1 MSNDLQVLEGETVG
15 LALDVAKINTAQAQ
29 QAFDLLPVTETTRE
43 DYKNRVGDFIEFIQ
57 INGLNANTLLE
68 YRKHLEQRTDY
79 SISTK
84 NKYFTTAK
92 RYVGIL
98 YNAKLVPIDLGKD
111 ISGADLKGFKQSKK
125 HKKDGVQDDEI
136 TKISEYFKSLPDEP
150 KTKRLKAIFSLL
162 IYQGLRQV
170 EITRLDITDL
180 DLRAGKA
187 FILGK
192 GRDDKEPIA
201 LHPYTVE
208 ALKAYLEAYNKKS
221 GAVFTSESHNRTTER
236 LTTRSIRKIVKG
248 VLDQLDIQNSTH
260 GFRHYFTTNLIKN
273 YKGDLLTVAHY
284 TRHRNLEMLQVYNDQ
299 LNAEQDLPRFIEA
312 FEGVKLWVGN

>member
-1 MSNDLQVLEGETVG
+1 MANDLQVIEGEAVG
-15 LALDVAKINTAQAQ
+15 LVRANLDPEQAKR
-29 QAFDLLPVTETTRE
+29 AFDLLPVSEITRE
-43 DYKNRVGDFIEFIQ
+43 DYKNRIGDFLEFIQ
-57 INGLNANTLLE
+57 INGLNRNTLLD
-68 YRKHLEQRTDY
+68 YRKHLESRTDY

-92 RYVGIL
+92 RYAGIL
-98 YNAKLVPIDLGKD
+98 YNAKLLPLDLGKD
-111 ISGADLKGFKQSKK
+111 ISGKDLKGFKQSKK

-136 TKISEYFKSLPDEP
+136 AKIAEYFKSLPDEP
-150 KTKRLKAIFSLL
+150 KTKRLKTIFSLL

-170 EITRLDITDL
+170 EIARLDVTDL
-180 DLRAGKA
+180 DLRTNKA
-187 FILGK
+187 FVLGK

-208 ALKAYLEAYNKKS
+208 AIKDYLEAYKKRS
-221 GAVFTSESHNRTTER
+221 GALFTSESHNRTGER
-236 LTTRSIRKIVKG
+236 LTTRSIRKIVKV
-248 VLDQLDIQNSTH
+248 VLDSLDIHNSTH

-299 LNAEQDLPRFIEA
+299 LNAEQDLPRYIEA
-312 FEGVKLWVGN
+312 FERVKL

>member
-1 MSNDLQVLEGETVG
+1 MANDLQVIEGETVE
-15 LALDVAKINTAQAQ
+15 LVRANLDPEQAKR
-29 QAFDLLPVTETTRE
+29 AFDLLPVSEVTRE
-43 DYKNRVGDFIEFIQ
+43 DYKNRIGDFLEFIQ
-57 INGLNANTLLE
+57 INGLNRNTLLD
-68 YRKHLEQRTDY
+68 YRKHLESRTDY

-92 RYVGIL
+92 RYAGIL
-98 YNAKLVPIDLGKD
+98 YNAKLLPLDLGKD
-111 ISGADLKGFKQSKK
+111 ISGKDLKGFKQSKK

-136 TKISEYFKSLPDEP
+136 AKIAEYFKSLPDEP
-150 KTKRLKAIFSLL
+150 KTKRLKTIFSLL
-162 IYQGLRQV
+162 VYQGLRQV
-170 EITRLDITDL
+170 EIARLDVTDL
-180 DLRAGKA
+180 DLRTNKA
-187 FILGK
+187 FVLGK

-208 ALKAYLEAYNKKS
+208 AIKDYLEAYKKRS
-221 GAVFTSESHNRTTER
+221 GALFTSESHNRTGER

-248 VLDQLDIQNSTH
+248 VLDSLDIHNSTH

-299 LNAEQDLPRFIEA
+299 LNAEQDLPRYIEA
-312 FEGVKLWVGN
+312 FERVRL

>member
-1 MSNDLQVLEGETVG
+1 MANDLQVIEGETVE
-15 LALDVAKINTAQAQ
+15 LVRANLDPEQAKR
-29 QAFDLLPVTETTRE
+29 AFDLLPVSEVTRE
-43 DYKNRVGDFIEFIQ
+43 DYKNRIGDFLEFIQ
-57 INGLNANTLLE
+57 INGLNRNTLLD
-68 YRKHLEQRTDY
+68 YRKHLESRTDY

-92 RYVGIL
+92 RYAGIL
-98 YNAKLVPIDLGKD
+98 YNAKLLPLDLGKD
-111 ISGADLKGFKQSKK
+111 ISGKDLKGFKQSKK

-136 TKISEYFKSLPDEP
+136 TKIAEYFKSLPDEP
-150 KTKRLKAIFSLL
+150 KTKRLKTIFSLL
-162 IYQGLRQV
+162 VYQGLRQV
-170 EITRLDITDL
+170 EIARLDVTDL
-180 DLRAGKA
+180 DLRTNKA
-187 FILGK
+187 FVLGK

-208 ALKAYLEAYNKKS
+208 AIKDYLEAYKKRS
-221 GAVFTSESHNRTTER
+221 GALFTSESHNRTGER

-248 VLDQLDIQNSTH
+248 VLDSLDIHNSTH

-299 LNAEQDLPRFIEA
+299 LNAEQDLPRYIEA
-312 FEGVKLWVGN
+312 FERVRL

>member
-1 MSNDLQVLEGETVG
+1 MTSELQIIESEPIEAVLATVN
-15 LALDVAKINTAQAQ
+15 LDPERAK
-29 QAFDLLPVTETTRE
+29 QAFDLLPVSEVTRE
-43 DYKNRVGDFIEFIQ
+43 DYKNRIGDFLEFIQ
-57 INGLNANTLLE
+57 INGLNANTLLD
-68 YRKHLEQRTDY
+68 YRKHLEARTDY

-98 YNAKLVPIDLGKD
+98 YNARVLPVDLGKD
-111 ISGADLKGFKQSKK
+111 ISGKDLKGFKQSKK
-125 HKKDGVQDDEI
+125 HKKDGVSDDEI
-136 TKISEYFKSLPDEP
+136 AKISDYFKSLPDEP

-162 IYQGLRQV
+162 IYQGLRQI
-170 EITRLDITDL
+170 EITRLDVTDV
-180 DLRAGKA
+180 DLRASKA

-208 ALKAYLEAYNKKS
+208 ATKAYLEAYKKRS
-221 GAVFTSESHNRTTER
+221 GALFTSESHNRTGER

-248 VLDQLDIQNSTH
+248 VLNQLDIQNSTH
-260 GFRHYFTTNLIKN
+260 GFRHYFTTNMIRN
-273 YKGDLLTVAHY
+273 YKGDLLAVAHY

-299 LNAEQDLPRFIEA
+299 LNAEQDLPRYVEA
-312 FEGVKLWVGN
+312 FAGVKL

>member
-1 MSNDLQVLEGETVG
+1 MANDLQVIEGETVE
-15 LALDVAKINTAQAQ
+15 LVRANLDPEQAKR
-29 QAFDLLPVTETTRE
+29 AFDLLPVSEVTRE
-43 DYKNRVGDFIEFIQ
+43 DYKNRIGDFLEFIQ
-57 INGLNANTLLE
+57 INGLNRNTLLD
-68 YRKHLEQRTDY
+68 YRKHLESRTDY

-92 RYVGIL
+92 RYAGIL
-98 YNAKLVPIDLGKD
+98 YNAKLLPLDLGKD
-111 ISGADLKGFKQSKK
+111 ISGKDLKGFKQSKK

-136 TKISEYFKSLPDEP
+136 AKIAEYFKSLPDEP
-150 KTKRLKAIFSLL
+150 KTKRLKTIFSLL
-162 IYQGLRQV
+162 VYQGLRQV
-170 EITRLDITDL
+170 EIARLDVTDL
-180 DLRAGKA
+180 DLRTNKA
-187 FILGK
+187 FVLGK

-208 ALKAYLEAYNKKS
+208 AIKNYLEAYKKRS
-221 GAVFTSESHNRTTER
+221 GALFTSESHNRTGER

-248 VLDQLDIQNSTH
+248 VLDSLDIHNSTH

-299 LNAEQDLPRFIEA
+299 LNAEQDLPRYIEA
-312 FEGVKLWVGN
+312 FERVRL

>member
-1 MSNDLQVLEGETVG
+1 MSNNLQVLESDRVRLSFDAT
-15 LALDVAKINTAQAQ
+15 KISPIQAQ
-29 QAFDLLPVTETTRE
+29 RAFDLLPVTNTTRD
-43 DYKNRVGDFIEFIQ
+43 DYKNRIGDFIEFMQ

-84 NKYFTTAK
+84 NKYFMTAK

-98 YNAKLVPIDLGKD
+98 YNVKLIPVDIGKD
-111 ISGADLKGFKQSKK
+111 ISGVDLKGFKQSKK

-136 TKISEYFKSLPDEP
+136 SRIGKYLESLPDEP

-170 EITRLDITDL
+170 EITRLDVTDL

-208 ALKAYLEAYNKKS
+208 ALKAYLTAYNKKS
-221 GAVFTSESHNRTTER
+221 GALFTSDSHNRTTDR
-236 LTTRSIRKIVKG
+236 LTTRSIRKIVKD
-248 VLDQLDIQNSTH
+248 VLDRLDIHNSTH

-299 LNAEQDLPRFIEA
+299 LNAEQDLPRYIEA
-312 FEGVKLWVGN
+312 FNGVKL

>member
-1 MSNDLQVLEGETVG
+1 MANDLQVIEGEKVE
-15 LALDVAKINTAQAQ
+15 LVRASLDPEQAKR
-29 QAFDLLPVTETTRE
+29 AFDLLPVSEVTRE
-43 DYKNRVGDFIEFIQ
+43 DYKNRIGDFLEFIQ
-57 INGLNANTLLE
+57 INGLNRNTLLD
-68 YRKHLEQRTDY
+68 YRKHLESRTDY

-92 RYVGIL
+92 RYAGIL
-98 YNAKLVPIDLGKD
+98 YNAKLLPLDLGKD
-111 ISGADLKGFKQSKK
+111 ISGKDLKGFKQSKK

-136 TKISEYFKSLPDEP
+136 AKIAEYFKSLPDEP
-150 KTKRLKAIFSLL
+150 KTKRLKTIFSLL
-162 IYQGLRQV
+162 VYQGLRQV
-170 EITRLDITDL
+170 EIARLDVTDL
-180 DLRAGKA
+180 DLRTNKA
-187 FILGK
+187 FVLGK

-208 ALKAYLEAYNKKS
+208 AIKDYLEAYKKRS
-221 GAVFTSESHNRTTER
+221 GALFTSESHNRTGER

-248 VLDQLDIQNSTH
+248 VLDSLDIHNSTH

-299 LNAEQDLPRFIEA
+299 LNAEQDLPRYIEA
-312 FEGVKLWVGN
+312 FERVRL

>member
-1 MSNDLQVLEGETVG
+1 MANDLQVIEGETVE
-15 LALDVAKINTAQAQ
+15 LVRANLDPEQAKR
-29 QAFDLLPVTETTRE
+29 AFDLLPVSEVTRE
-43 DYKNRVGDFIEFIQ
+43 DYKNRIGDFLEFIQ
-57 INGLNANTLLE
+57 INGLNRNTLLD
-68 YRKHLEQRTDY
+68 YRKHLESRTDY

-92 RYVGIL
+92 RYAGIL
-98 YNAKLVPIDLGKD
+98 YNAKLLPLDLGKD
-111 ISGADLKGFKQSKK
+111 ISGKDLKGFKQSKK

-136 TKISEYFKSLPDEP
+136 TKIAEYFKSLPDEP
-150 KTKRLKAIFSLL
+150 KTKRLKTIFSLL
-162 IYQGLRQV
+162 VYQGLRQV
-170 EITRLDITDL
+170 EIARLDVTDL
-180 DLRAGKA
+180 DLRTNKA
-187 FILGK
+187 FVLGK

-208 ALKAYLEAYNKKS
+208 AIKDYLEAYKKRS
-221 GAVFTSESHNRTTER
+221 GALFTSESHNRKGER

-248 VLDQLDIQNSTH
+248 VLDSLDIHNSTH

-299 LNAEQDLPRFIEA
+299 LNAEQDLPRYIEA
-312 FEGVKLWVGN
+312 FERVRL